1 MGAQAVE
8 EPASGRAVALCVVA
22 VEKFSDGS
30 EVRGEHEMRRIAR
43 ELAEYLHAEVKGD
56 LSLPVSGVASPE
68 DAGAEDLIYV
78 DNAKHLARAQASEAE
93 CVLLREGMKVEG
105 KTLLV
110 VANPKLAFAKAA
122 AWLVEPKSIARGV
135 HATAVIDASAKLAA
149 DARVGPYAV
158 VEAEAVIGAHTEI
171 GAFCFIG
178 KGAVVGDS
186 CRLYPRVTL
195 YPAARIGSRVTL
207 HSGAVIGGDG
217 FGYVYGEGRHWR
229 FPQLGGVE
237 VGDDVE
243 IGNNTTVARGSLGV
257 TRIERGVKLDNLV
270 HVAHNVRIGEHTV
283 IAAQTGISGS
293 CDVGHHVL
301 IGGQAGLGDHCRI
314 EDEAVVGGQ
323 TGVLNG
329 KTIRA
334 REIVWGTPA
343 RPLAQFKKQYALFA
357 RLPELTGR
365 VRKLEEVKR

>member
-1 MGAQAVE
+1 
-8 EPASGRAVALCVVA
+8 
-22 VEKFSDGS
+22 
-30 EVRGEHEMRRIAR
+30 MRRIAR
-43 ELAEYLHAEVKGD
+43 ELAEHLQAEVKGD
-56 LSLPVSGVASPE
+56 LSRPVSGVASPE

-78 DNAKHLARAQASEAE
+78 DAAKHLARAQASAAG
-93 CVLLREGMKVEG
+93 CVLVREGMKLEG

-122 AWLVEPKSIARGV
+122 AWLLKPEPIARGV
-135 HATAVIDASAKLAA
+135 HPTAVIDASAKVAA

-158 VEAEAVIGAHTEI
+158 VEAEAVIGARTEI

-178 KGAVVGDS
+178 KGAVVGES
-186 CRLYPRVTL
+186 CRLHPRVTL
-195 YPAARIGSRVTL
+195 YPGARIGSRATL

-217 FGYVYGEGRHWR
+217 FGYVYGEGRHWK
-229 FPQLGGVE
+229 FPQLGSVE
-237 VGDDVE
+237 IGDDVE

-293 CDVGHHVL
+293 CDIGHHVL

-329 KTIRA
+329 KTIRTK
-334 REIVWGTPA
+334 EVVWGTPA
-343 RPLAQFKKQYALFA
+343 RPLAQFKKQHALFA
-357 RLPELTGR
+357 RLPELGER
-365 VRKLEEVKR
+365 VRKLEEKKR

>member
-1 MGAQAVE
+1 
-8 EPASGRAVALCVVA
+8 
-22 VEKFSDGS
+22 
-30 EVRGEHEMRRIAR
+30 MRRIALD
-43 ELAEYLHAEVKGD
+43 LAEYLRAEVRGD
-56 LSLPVSGVASPE
+56 LSRGVAGVASPE

-78 DNAKHLARAQASEAE
+78 DAAKHLARAEASAAG
-93 CVLLREGMKVEG
+93 CALVREGMKLEG

-122 AWLVEPKSIARGV
+122 AWLMDSRGIARGV
-135 HATAVIDASAKLAA
+135 HSTAVIDPSAKIAS
-149 DARVGPYAV
+149 DVHVGPYAV
-158 VEAEAVIGAHTEI
+158 IEADALIGAKTEI

-178 KGAVVGDS
+178 KGASVGES

-195 YPAARIGSRVTL
+195 YSGVRIGSRVAI

-217 FGYVYGEGRHWR
+217 FGYVYGEGRNWK
-229 FPQLGGVE
+229 FPQVGSVE

-243 IGNNTTVARGSLGV
+243 IGNNTTVARGSLGT

-301 IGGQAGLGDHCRI
+301 VGGQAGLGDHCRI
-314 EDEAVVGGQ
+314 EDEAIVGGQ
-323 TGVLNG
+323 AGVLNG

-334 REIVWGTPA
+334 KEIVWGTPA
-343 RPLAQFKKQYALFA
+343 RPLAQFKRQFAWFA
-357 RLPELTGR
+357 RLPELAER
-365 VRKLEEVKR
+365 IRKLEKGKE